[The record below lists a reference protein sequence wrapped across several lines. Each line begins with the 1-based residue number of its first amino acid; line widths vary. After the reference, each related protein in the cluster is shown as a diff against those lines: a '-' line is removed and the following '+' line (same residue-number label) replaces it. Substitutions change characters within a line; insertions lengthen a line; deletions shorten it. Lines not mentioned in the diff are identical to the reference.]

1 MKVKEKVFIV
11 IIAIAAIFIGLF
23 LSPLASKYPDG
34 LEKVAEKLGF
44 ADKAT
49 NIVNFKFIIPDY
61 SFPGIKSSFWQ
72 TSLAGFFGV
81 LIVLTIFVLIY
92 LIILFINKNKNLKNK
107 N

>member
-61 SFPGIKSSFWQ
+61 TFPGIKSSFWQ

>member
-1 MKVKEKVFIV
+1 MKVKEKIFIV

-61 SFPGIKSSFWQ
+61 TFPGIKSSFWQ